1 MYDYRNFI
9 QAEMEHKQREANRQY
24 TGSHREAVQASIQ
37 EALEMLRNKRQRKNQ
52 K

>member
-1 MYDYRNFI
+1 MYDLRNFI
-9 QAEMEHKQREANRQY
+9 QAEMEFKQREASRP
-24 TGSHREAVQASIQ
+24 TAGSHREAVQSTIQ